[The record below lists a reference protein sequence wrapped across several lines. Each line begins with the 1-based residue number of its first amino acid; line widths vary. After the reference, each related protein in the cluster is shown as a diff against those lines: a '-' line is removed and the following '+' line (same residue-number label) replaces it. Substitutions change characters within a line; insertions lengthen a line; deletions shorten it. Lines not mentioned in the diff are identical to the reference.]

1 MATKNKMIRT
11 RLDDETRERLLNI
24 VVKYGFKS
32 EYQVLKLLVA
42 NLTQNEEAVILSL
55 LKMKTVNKNR

>member
-11 RLDDETRERLLNI
+11 RLGDETRERLLNI

-55 LKMKTVNKNR
+55 LKMKTVNKK

>member
-1 MATKNKMIRT
+1 MATKNKKIET

-55 LKMKTVNKNR
+55 LKMKIVNKK

>member
-1 MATKNKMIRT
+1 MATKNKMIRI

-55 LKMKTVNKNR
+55 LKMKTVNKK

>member
-42 NLTQNEEAVILSL
+42 NLTQNEEAVILS
-55 LKMKTVNKNR
+55 KNENSQ

>member
-24 VVKYGFKS
+24 VVKYGFRISGTKIACCKFNS
-32 EYQVLKLLVA
+32 K
-42 NLTQNEEAVILSL
+42 
-55 LKMKTVNKNR
+55 

>member
-55 LKMKTVNKNR
+55 LKMKTVNKE

>member
-11 RLDDETRERLLNI
+11 RLDDETRERFLNI

-55 LKMKTVNKNR
+55 LKMKTVNKK

>member
-1 MATKNKMIRT
+1 MIRT

-55 LKMKTVNKNR
+55 LKMKTVNKK

>member
-1 MATKNKMIRT
+1 MTTKNKIIRT

-55 LKMKTVNKNR
+55 LKMKTVNKK

>member
-1 MATKNKMIRT
+1 MATKHKMIRT

-55 LKMKTVNKNR
+55 LKMKTVNKK

>member
-55 LKMKTVNKNR
+55 LKMKTVNKK

>member
-42 NLTQNEEAVILSL
+42 NLPKNEEAVILSL
-55 LKMKTVNKNR
+55 LKMKTVNKK

>member
-32 EYQVLKLLVA
+32 EYQVLKLLVS

-55 LKMKTVNKNR
+55 LKMKTVNKK

>member
-55 LKMKTVNKNR
+55 LKMKTVK

>member
-42 NLTQNEEAVILSL
+42 NVTQNEEAVILSL
-55 LKMKTVNKNR
+55 LKMKTVNKK

>member
-1 MATKNKMIRT
+1 MAIKNKMIRT

-55 LKMKTVNKNR
+55 LKMKTVNKK

>member
-1 MATKNKMIRT
+1 MVTKNKMIRT

-55 LKMKTVNKNR
+55 LKMKTVNKK

>member
-55 LKMKTVNKNR
+55 LKMKTVKKK

>member
-55 LKMKTVNKNR
+55 LKMKTVN

>member
-42 NLTQNEEAVILSL
+42 NLTQ
-55 LKMKTVNKNR
+55 K

>member
-32 EYQVLKLLVA
+32 EYQVLK
-42 NLTQNEEAVILSL
+42 
-55 LKMKTVNKNR
+55 

>member
-1 MATKNKMIRT
+1 MTTKNKMIRT

-55 LKMKTVNKNR
+55 LKMKTVNKK

>member
-1 MATKNKMIRT
+1 MATKKKMIRT

-55 LKMKTVNKNR
+55 LKMKTVNKK